1 MHYLAV
7 SLRLFK
13 YFKSKMS
20 PLKILIRTASDAT
33 EKDSD
38 SLHFQKILESIVTK
52 IVRGIFHKSDT
63 VMPLNFPGLLL

>member
-1 MHYLAV
+1 
-7 SLRLFK
+7 
-13 YFKSKMS
+13 MS
-20 PLKILIRTASDAT
+20 PLKILIGTASDAT

-63 VMPLNFPGLLL
+63 VMPLNFPGLLI